1 MIDVLVVEDSPTA
14 SFVLRHM
21 IESLGFSVA
30 MASNGSHALEMAKK
44 EKPKVILMDLMM
56 PIMDGYQATR
66 IFKTND
72 GLRDIPVVIH
82 SSKSQTIDKRWAK
95 KQGAS
100 GFLAKPAS
108 KEKLQM
114 IMNYYI
120 PNPKAG

>member
-1 MIDVLVVEDSPTA
+1 MVDVLVVEDSPTA

-21 IESLGFSVA
+21 IESLGYSVA

-44 EKPKVILMDLMM
+44 QKPKVILMDLIM

-66 IFKTND
+66 IFKMNAELKD
-72 GLRDIPVVIH
+72 VPVVIH
-82 SSKSQTIDKRWAK
+82 SSKSGTVDKRWAK

-120 PNPKAG
+120 PQHEAS

>member
-1 MIDVLVVEDSPTA
+1 MVDVLIVEDSPTA

-44 EKPKVILMDLMM
+44 QKPELILMDLMM

-66 IFKTND
+66 IFKTNAELK
-72 GLRDIPVVIH
+72 GVPVVIH
-82 SSKSQTIDKRWAK
+82 SSKSQTTDKLWAK

-108 KEKLQM
+108 KRQLQRM
-114 IMNYYI
+114 MNYFL
-120 PNPKAG
+120 PNHEVS